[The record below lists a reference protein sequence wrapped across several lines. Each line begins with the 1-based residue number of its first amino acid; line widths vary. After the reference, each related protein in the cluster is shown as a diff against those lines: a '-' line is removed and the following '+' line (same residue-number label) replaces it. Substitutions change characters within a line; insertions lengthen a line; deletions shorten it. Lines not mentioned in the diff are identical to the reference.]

1 MESRKS
7 PVQVVLNA
15 DNFIQNHDRP
25 PGGGN
30 KDFFAEN
37 NSMFKIHKQKIIE
50 QLDNIERFQDKNKF
64 SKFVFAKVTLQPN
77 ALAKSHRPTSRL
89 FKSSVAP
96 VVGGGDLG
104 ELYVGLNSSAISTLR
119 NTVSKAEENI
129 KTKINKDGDEVPNPS
144 VIRSEVG
151 SIDSISI
158 YGSDEKRKFSAK
170 DAVQWLSD
178 KRTGGIYLVT
188 LFEAIPARKDWDTL
202 EEDKL
207 EMFDSFLKGMENLPF
222 GSLVF
227 KISDKSNFD
236 EIIGVKVLGDKE
248 KSLLLTDNEIQTN
261 SKIFKKELNHS
272 VDDHE
277 IFLNFID
284 QHPLIKSITLPSK
297 ISKSLAQEKHSRH
310 EIVNQKKDA
319 ISKYPKVCIVDGG
332 VSDIF
337 NEWISAKHDFL
348 HINDADV
355 SHGTFIAG
363 LLISGRS
370 LNGDIICRENDGCE
384 IIDLDILPIDSS
396 FDSYFPNPL
405 DFYNQLET
413 AIQLLKAETDVR
425 IFNFSLNI
433 EEHAS
438 SSGYSFAA
446 KKLDSIAEE
455 NDIVFVISAGNISN
469 NLDIRK
475 EWSINHTETLSDL
488 ASSRNDRLK
497 VPAESCRNIS
507 VSALNPV
514 ALENVVPYALA
525 NYSCRGPVSRVGLKP
540 DFCHFGGSGTT
551 NSIHGSG
558 LSSVNKEGEIETGC
572 GTSYSAPL
580 VAKTLASIDN
590 AIEGDVTKE
599 TLLALCYHNSE
610 IPELY
615 KNKDYAK
622 IAKHLIGFGI
632 PKASDQ
638 ILVGDSSSITLVFTS
653 RIFERKKMK
662 FDFSWPSSLVV
673 NNKCQGIAKLT
684 IVSTPNLDYNFG
696 AEFIRA
702 NVTAHLRQYQ
712 KNGNKKGRL
721 VPLYSVDTSDTG
733 GIEKNL
739 IEDSYKWS
747 PIKVYEK
754 TFKNGV
760 GNTTDWVLEVEYL
773 LRDGELF
780 PDEGIPFTVIL
791 TISDL
796 NKEKPVFNEV
806 KQSLGAIGVN
816 VIDIQNATRISSRI

>member
-1 MESRKS
+1 M
-7 PVQVVLNA
+7 LYW
-15 DNFIQNHDRP
+15 
-25 PGGGN
+25 
-30 KDFFAEN
+30 
-37 NSMFKIHKQKIIE
+37 FKQ
-50 QLDNIERFQDKNKF
+50 
-64 SKFVFAKVTLQPN
+64 
-77 ALAKSHRPTSRL
+77 
-89 FKSSVAP
+89 
-96 VVGGGDLG
+96 
-104 ELYVGLNSSAISTLR
+104 
-119 NTVSKAEENI
+119 
-129 KTKINKDGDEVPNPS
+129 
-144 VIRSEVG
+144 
-151 SIDSISI
+151 
-158 YGSDEKRKFSAK
+158 
-170 DAVQWLSD
+170 
-178 KRTGGIYLVT
+178 
-188 LFEAIPARKDWDTL
+188 
-202 EEDKL
+202 
-207 EMFDSFLKGMENLPF
+207 
-222 GSLVF
+222 
-227 KISDKSNFD
+227 
-236 EIIGVKVLGDKE
+236 
-248 KSLLLTDNEIQTN
+248 
-261 SKIFKKELNHS
+261 
-272 VDDHE
+272 
-277 IFLNFID
+277 
-284 QHPLIKSITLPSK
+284 
-297 ISKSLAQEKHSRH
+297 
-310 EIVNQKKDA
+310 
-319 ISKYPKVCIVDGG
+319 
-332 VSDIF
+332 
-337 NEWISAKHDFL
+337 
-348 HINDADV
+348 
-355 SHGTFIAG
+355 
-363 LLISGRS
+363 
-370 LNGDIICRENDGCE
+370 
-384 IIDLDILPIDSS
+384 IL
-396 FDSYFPNPL
+396 
-405 DFYNQLET
+405 
-413 AIQLLKAETDVR
+413 
-425 IFNFSLNI
+425 
-433 EEHAS
+433 
-438 SSGYSFAA
+438 
-446 KKLDSIAEE
+446 
-455 NDIVFVISAGNISN
+455 
-469 NLDIRK
+469 
-475 EWSINHTETLSDL
+475 
-488 ASSRNDRLK
+488 
-497 VPAESCRNIS
+497 
-507 VSALNPV
+507 
-514 ALENVVPYALA
+514 PYALA